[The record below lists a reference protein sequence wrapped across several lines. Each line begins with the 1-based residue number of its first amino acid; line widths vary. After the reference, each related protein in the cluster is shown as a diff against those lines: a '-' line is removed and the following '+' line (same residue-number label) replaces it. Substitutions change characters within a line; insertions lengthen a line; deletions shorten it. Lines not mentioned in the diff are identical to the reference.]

1 MVQAASNQGVFVH
14 GESER
19 RPFVHRAPHKPSHTD
34 ADGTNDRALTAV
46 DTRDENV
53 MAKFSGSVPC
63 VNCQQ
68 AAPATRPQ
76 FLKAHG
82 GPAGRW
88 LAPMRTGS
96 TPR

>member
-1 MVQAASNQGVFVH
+1 MWSDLVQTASNQGVFVQ

-19 RPFVHRAPHKPSHTD
+19 RPFVHRASHKPSHTD

-63 VNCQQ
+63 VSYHGRRPRL
-68 AAPATRPQ
+68 PAR
-76 FLKAHG
+76 
-82 GPAGRW
+82 
-88 LAPMRTGS
+88 S
-96 TPR
+96 S

>member
-1 MVQAASNQGVFVH
+1 VH

-63 VNCQQ
+63 VNCRQ
-68 AAPATRPQ
+68 AAGYPPAVPDGSRR
-76 FLKAHG
+76 AC
-82 GPAGRW
+82 
-88 LAPMRTGS
+88 RTVARANANGINTQVRS
-96 TPR
+96 